1 MNAFDYG
8 IIVLA
13 VLAAFGGWR
22 MGFLA
27 RVFSWVGMGAGLYL
41 AVRFLPDVVNFF
53 NLSGSVARVALA
65 VAVLLAGAFIGQGL
79 GLMVGSRLHAVLPF
93 GGIRTLDRAVGSLLG
108 VVGIF
113 AVLWLL
119 APSLAAVPGPV
130 SELTTGSVIA
140 RWVTNEARTAGLSPP
155 NTLQALRRLV
165 GENGAPQVFTAFG
178 PSENTG
184 DPPVTDP
191 LDQTVLTAAEASTVK
206 VKGAACGLYQEGSG
220 WTVAPN
226 LVVTNAH
233 VVAGEP
239 PGQTSVLLP
248 DGATK
253 PATVVVYNPDVDLA
267 LLYVPGLGETPLKLG
282 TGARGLAGAVLGHPN
297 GQDALAVQPASIATE
312 VTALGED
319 LYDTRNTQRNVF
331 VLAAKLTYGDSGA
344 PLVDTQGQ
352 VVGVAFA
359 IAPDR
364 STTAYALSSSE
375 LRPLLD
381 QPRSSAVS
389 TEACLND

>member
-1 MNAFDYG
+1 
-8 IIVLA
+8 
-13 VLAAFGGWR
+13 
-22 MGFLA
+22 
-27 RVFSWVGMGAGLYL
+27 
-41 AVRFLPDVVNFF
+41 
-53 NLSGSVARVALA
+53 
-65 VAVLLAGAFIGQGL
+65 
-79 GLMVGSRLHAVLPF
+79 
-93 GGIRTLDRAVGSLLG
+93 
-108 VVGIF
+108 
-113 AVLWLL
+113 
-119 APSLAAVPGPV
+119 
-130 SELTTGSVIA
+130 
-140 RWVTNEARTAGLSPP
+140 
-155 NTLQALRRLV
+155 LRRLV

-178 PSENTG
+178 PSENAG

-191 LDQTVLTAAEASTVK
+191 LDQTVLTTAEASTVK

-220 WTVAPN
+220 WTVATN

-267 LLYVPGLGETPLKLG
+267 LLYVPSLGETPLKLG
-282 TGARGLAGAVLGHPN
+282 TGARGQAGAVLGHPN

-344 PLVDTQGQ
+344 PLVDTQGD
-352 VVGVAFA
+352 VVGIAFA

-375 LRPLLD
+375 LRPLLAE
-381 QPRSSAVS
+381 PRSAAVS

>member
-1 MNAFDYG
+1 MNGFDYG
-8 IIVLA
+8 IIALA

-140 RWVTNEARTAGLSPP
+140 RWVTNEARAAGRRPP
-155 NTLQALRRLV
+155 HTLQALRRRV
-165 GENGAPQVFTAFG
+165 GENGAPQGGLTTA
-178 PSENTG
+178 
-184 DPPVTDP
+184 V
-191 LDQTVLTAAEASTVK
+191 ASPVK

-220 WTVAPN
+220 WTVAAN

-248 DGATK
+248 GGATK

-267 LLYVPGLGETPLKLG
+267 LLYVPGLGEPPLKLG
-282 TGARGLAGAVLGHPN
+282 SGARGLAGAVLGHPN

-344 PLVDTQGQ
+344 PLVDTQGD
-352 VVGVAFA
+352 VVGIAFA

-381 QPRSSAVS
+381 EPRSAAVS

>member
-1 MNAFDYG
+1 
-8 IIVLA
+8 
-13 VLAAFGGWR
+13 
-22 MGFLA
+22 
-27 RVFSWVGMGAGLYL
+27 
-41 AVRFLPDVVNFF
+41 
-53 NLSGSVARVALA
+53 
-65 VAVLLAGAFIGQGL
+65 
-79 GLMVGSRLHAVLPF
+79 MVGSRLHAVLPF
-93 GGIRTLDRAVGSLLG
+93 GGVRTLDRAVGSLLG

-130 SELTTGSVIA
+130 SEMTTGSVIA
-140 RWVTNEARTAGLSPP
+140 RWVTNEARAAGLSPP

-178 PSENTG
+178 PSENAG

-191 LDQTVLTAAEASTVK
+191 LDQTVLTTAEASTVK

-220 WTVAPN
+220 WTVAAN

-248 DGATK
+248 GGATK

-267 LLYVPGLGETPLKLG
+267 LLYVPSLGETPLKLG
-282 TGARGLAGAVLGHPN
+282 TGARGQAGAVLGHPN

-344 PLVDTQGQ
+344 PLVDTQGD
-352 VVGVAFA
+352 VVGIAFA

-375 LRPLLD
+375 LRPLLAE
-381 QPRSSAVS
+381 PRSAAVS